1 MKTSLPVLS
10 LSIIAMA
17 WSCPTSRAAESRP
30 ATEPQ
35 PLTMEALV
43 NELLTTNPE
52 LAFYRAE
59 IAAAKGEQRTAKAF
73 GNPELSVSGGLKRAK
88 DITGNLV
95 GEGGA
100 WTVTLQQPF
109 EWPGRLA
116 LRKSIANQQ
125 LALAELG
132 LESFRTSLAAR
143 GRALAYSVH
152 AAQQMADAAHEVAVR
167 MQALAELV
175 LQRDPAGVTPQLEQ
189 RIIEAGAITAQRRAA
204 DAQVA
209 VRGRLIELNQ
219 LRGQPLATPVRIAS
233 TPLHFISAPEAET
246 LFAAARTN
254 NFELRQRVAELEQQ
268 GFRVD
273 LAKNERYPAVTF
285 GPFFNSEK
293 SGDSQTIVGFNV
305 SVPLPLWNRNT
316 GSIEAAQAR
325 REQAQTALLVA
336 QREVERQVA
345 EHYLQYVAQVH
356 ALSRWRPDAAE
367 ALREAATLAD
377 RHYRLGAV
385 PLATYIEM
393 QKQYLEAL
401 DALLETKRIALEAR
415 EQLHRLT
422 GRSLDSFASV
432 QPATH

>member
-1 MKTSLPVLS
+1 
-10 LSIIAMA
+10 
-17 WSCPTSRAAESRP
+17 
-30 ATEPQ
+30 
-35 PLTMEALV
+35 MEALV

-204 DAQVA
+204 DAQ
-209 VRGRLIELNQ
+209 
-219 LRGQPLATPVRIAS
+219 
-233 TPLHFISAPEAET
+233 HD
-246 LFAAARTN
+246 
-254 NFELRQRVAELEQQ
+254 RQRPIQINACHMYAED
-268 GFRVD
+268 GAWV
-273 LAKNERYPAVTF
+273 KERWPQWY
-285 GPFFNSEK
+285 
-293 SGDSQTIVGFNV
+293 
-305 SVPLPLWNRNT
+305 T
-316 GSIEAAQAR
+316 G
-325 REQAQTALLVA
+325 
-336 QREVERQVA
+336 
-345 EHYLQYVAQVH
+345 
-356 ALSRWRPDAAE
+356 
-367 ALREAATLAD
+367 
-377 RHYRLGAV
+377 
-385 PLATYIEM
+385 
-393 QKQYLEAL
+393 K
-401 DALLETKRIALEAR
+401 
-415 EQLHRLT
+415 
-422 GRSLDSFASV
+422 
-432 QPATH
+432 